1 MFMRVLTGLT
11 GPAPQG
17 GSPGSNAQSQIAERQ
32 TTDTLPPEFRKEP
45 YFFPQVGAS

>member
-17 GSPGSNAQSQIAERQ
+17 GGAPALELSSRARQLVRRSLGEVGS
-32 TTDTLPPEFRKEP
+32 FRATAGSRP
-45 YFFPQVGAS
+45 